1 MLIRRELRG
10 TGTGCLFQFT
20 YCVHVRYDVDENI
33 LQNSVVLA
41 KKNNLVFSSDFEIN
55 SGHYIHE
62 ERIKT
67 TQKKISVI
75 RFEYLDYRERL
86 HTSYMKQC
94 KCDWIFHCRRLIYF
108 LI

>member
-1 MLIRRELRG
+1 MIRLQRYKYTNFPTTGYAQALKFMLIRRELRG

-62 ERIKT
+62 ERIK
-67 TQKKISVI
+67 QHKKKSV
-75 RFEYLDYRERL
+75 
-86 HTSYMKQC
+86 
-94 KCDWIFHCRRLIYF
+94 
-108 LI
+108 